1 MWCWQWIKRL
11 AKDAGAKLA
20 EPGRAGRAFVDA
32 RPLQELVSA
41 LRPRRAEEHGHFR
54 QSDMPSGVEIHLDHC
69 FPGEEDQD
77 FKLTILVAR
86 DRGTKMTVSSVAPS
100 KTCGEFIAK
109 RVVAFMKEIGAGQGD
124 ITIKSDQEPALIA
137 LVREIGSHRAA
148 GGGGRMVVES
158 SPVGDSQGNGVV
170 ERVIMSVQ
178 GQIRVLRSA
187 LEDRIKAKLEPD
199 HPVLAWMCE
208 YASVLLNRFEVGKDG
223 MTAFE
228 RNKRKKAK
236 ALGLEFGEALLWK
249 RKPSRGNLGKL
260 SCLWDD
266 GVYLGVKST
275 TGELVIGTK
284 SGVWRTRSVRRKP
297 VEQRWSIDNMLMV
310 GGVPWR
316 LSDGDQDVDGP
327 ALRGGVIRL
336 DGGGWWRCFG

>member
-1 MWCWQWIKRL
+1 MLEPNLPSQAEQEEHSLTHVPYRNWCRHCVR
-11 AKDAGAKLA
+11 G
-20 EPGRAGRAFVDA
+20 
-32 RPLQELVSA
+32 
-41 LRPRRAEEHGHFR
+41 RAEEHGHFR

-109 RVVAFMKEIGAGQGD
+109 RVVAFMKEIGADQGD

-170 ERVIMSVQ
+170 ERVIKSVQ

-187 LEDRIKAKLEPD
+187 LEDPFRSLRPLPCGD
-199 HPVLAWMCE
+199 
-208 YASVLLNRFEVGKDG
+208 
-223 MTAFE
+223 
-228 RNKRKKAK
+228 
-236 ALGLEFGEALLWK
+236 
-249 RKPSRGNLGKL
+249 PSR
-260 SCLWDD
+260 SQRSRTTWLW
-266 GVYLGVKST
+266 
-275 TGELVIGTK
+275 
-284 SGVWRTRSVRRKP
+284 P
-297 VEQRWSIDNMLMV
+297 VSH
-310 GGVPWR
+310 
-316 LSDGDQDVDGP
+316 
-327 ALRGGVIRL
+327 L
-336 DGGGWWRCFG
+336 DGNDLAILVNKDTSEPGAGVFPCVCLSLDVSVSGCVSVCLPVNTVELEKS